1 MNKKEILILM
11 STDFDENTN
20 AASYIVKDP
29 SSSKCAII
37 DSVLD
42 FDVSAGAIKTEFA
55 DKLVQKINDLEL
67 DVEWVIETTY
77 MQSFISSAVSVKEIF
92 CKYWYRVKHR
102 CSSKSLWKNI

>member
-1 MNKKEILILM
+1 MHEQKGNL
-11 STDFDENTN
+11 DPDVYGFFDENTN

-67 DVEWVIETTY
+67 DVEWVIETHVHADHL
-77 MQSFISSAVSVKEIF
+77 SAAPYHLGITAPQK
-92 CKYWYRVKHR
+92 
-102 CSSKSLWKNI
+102 